1 MKIIQFGQQ
10 KHSRASN
17 NSNGFKKKN
26 QNKQKMNWNDY
37 GEQKI
42 SEMIFNTT
50 NVFEKNE
57 NRSR

>member
-1 MKIIQFGQQ
+1 
-10 KHSRASN
+10 
-17 NSNGFKKKN
+17 
-26 QNKQKMNWNDY
+26 MNWNDY

-50 NVFEKNE
+50 NAFEKNE